1 MTLKTFFTTAVLLL
15 IASVAYAQEKADPNK
30 PDSLLTKDEAESRIE
45 LWKGK
50 VATLQADYDRIN
62 GQVTAKNTQLASL
75 QTQLDDCN
83 ESIYALLGITES
95 DVSNFRE
102 RLGRIETR
110 TREMQRMS
118 DEDLSKMMSEIDVLW
133 NDLNTLRKEK
143 PAMLPEFYDK
153 IVSLAR
159 EIQQLRTRAQGF
171 RGNTYTVGTWQKDRD
186 CLWNIAAKDEIY
198 NDPFMWPKIW
208 QANTDK
214 IRNPD
219 LIYPGQV
226 LRIPPA
232 GPKTDEE
239 LRAER
244 LYYRQKREAAR
255 RRATARR
262 TQQVDDDGAGS
273 GN

>member
-15 IASVAYAQEKADPNK
+15 IASAAYAQEKADPNK
-30 PDSLLTKDEAESRIE
+30 PDSLLTKDEAESRID

-50 VATLQADYDRIN
+50 VATLQADYERIN
-62 GQVTAKNTQLASL
+62 GQVAAKNTQLASL